1 MKKFIAFLFAFAFI
15 FSFNSTSAQVV
26 TLPEGCTSTQG
37 FSPTTGVKCDTS
49 FNPNLPEGCTST
61 QGFSPT
67 TGVKCDSNDTPTIP
81 TYPRCDRLVNTDL
94 RIGSRGAEV
103 LALQQAL
110 KDEGLLSGKVDG
122 VYGPMTDGAK
132 LSYIKI
138 CPPKNSGG
146 VVISGVSGPQTLDV
160 NQTGTWKVSAY
171 DKNGGNLSYAV
182 RWGDEP
188 VYTNTNSGISVQSL
202 SQQSAT
208 FTHSYAKAGYYSP
221 TFIVT
226 SPNTIRCFTTPCP
239 GNGGSAT
246 TSLSVKVGET
256 TTSQPTIT
264 LVSKSIKAVASV
276 NNDYAEGSFV
286 FKVYSPS
293 STIYVYS
300 EGLTNLANS
309 ISAMGVVG
317 NLTDAYLSP
326 STDRGNDTASYYAVE
341 AGETRTFN
349 LVFTFHP
356 TDGTG
361 NYRAKATSLKL
372 KSGGSINFGSEFVTD
387 YVYLTGTTPTETPFI
402 QVLTPN
408 GGESYTVGQDRID
421 IEFASKGINGKA
433 LTAYIVNKSGNKVLT
448 TPGVG
453 GSGYI
458 DMDLSSVGS
467 TNTGN
472 HKLTIC
478 TNENINGKQI
488 CDTSD
493 NYFTLIKGNTT
504 APIISAVYPE
514 GCSASNSAYSSTTGY
529 RCNEARIGST
539 VTIYG
544 SNFQRGD
551 VVKTYSSTTG
561 DHVSLTTTFIS
572 STKMTFKVLSS
583 AGTGTHGLKVYT
595 TAGVISNNVSLTFID
610 SSNTS
615 SITVLSPNG
624 IETWRIGESK
634 KITWSMQ
641 NIPSTAYLHLAL
653 TDGPTPINIKS
664 VYPVGSA
671 NSFEFVLP
679 DTGCWTDYCYSK
691 LELGSYKIQ
700 ATVYDKTPCL
710 GLCAYPSNAKILA
723 QDSSDN
729 YFNVT
734 NKATS
739 SSVTV
744 TSPNGGESLTKG
756 AKKTINW
763 SDTAS
768 SSCPAGVKCI
778 SGGSKYDL
786 KLISSTGTS
795 YTIEN
800 YVYGNSYTWT
810 VPSDVSNDSYKV
822 KVCKTGTSTCD
833 LSDEYFT
840 ITNGLVAVCDYAA
853 PPEGCTY
860 VAGPNYNPTTMCGMV
875 LSCEPSRSPGFACS
889 YAPATDGCT
898 YTPGPSY
905 DSMTGCGMVLTCS
918 RN

>member
-67 TGVKCDSNDTPTIP
+67 TGVKCDSDDTPTIP

-103 LALQQAL
+103 LTLQQAL

-188 VYTNTNSGISVQSL
+188 VYTATNSGISVQSL

-293 STIYVYS
+293 STIYVSS

-317 NLTDAYLSP
+317 NLTDAFLS
-326 STDRGNDTASYYAVE
+326 SNTDRGNDTASYYAVE

-493 NYFTLIKGNTT
+493 NYFTLKSGTT
-504 APIISAVYPE
+504 
-514 GCSASNSAYSSTTGY
+514 ST
-529 RCNEARIGST
+529 
-539 VTIYG
+539 
-544 SNFQRGD
+544 
-551 VVKTYSSTTG
+551 
-561 DHVSLTTTFIS
+561 
-572 STKMTFKVLSS
+572 
-583 AGTGTHGLKVYT
+583 
-595 TAGVISNNVSLTFID
+595 
-610 SSNTS
+610 
-615 SITVLSPNG
+615 ITVLSPNG
-624 IETWRIGESK
+624 GEEWMKDTKNTISWK
-634 KITWSMQ
+634 DTAGSLCPATNVNCFWAGSPYDVKLVSASGAITKIASSTYSYSYTFT
-641 NIPSTAYLHLAL
+641 PS
-653 TDGPTPINIKS
+653 
-664 VYPVGSA
+664 
-671 NSFEFVLP
+671 P
-679 DTGCWTDYCYSK
+679 DIAD
-691 LELGSYKIQ
+691 GSYTIQ
-700 ATVYDKTPCL
+700 VCKAGTSIC
-710 GLCAYPSNAKILA
+710 
-723 QDSSDN
+723 DSSDR
-729 YFNVT
+729 
-734 NKATS
+734 S
-739 SSVTV
+739 
-744 TSPNGGESLTKG
+744 
-756 AKKTINW
+756 
-763 SDTAS
+763 
-768 SSCPAGVKCI
+768 
-778 SGGSKYDL
+778 
-786 KLISSTGTS
+786 
-795 YTIEN
+795 
-800 YVYGNSYTWT
+800 
-810 VPSDVSNDSYKV
+810 
-822 KVCKTGTSTCD
+822 
-833 LSDEYFT
+833 FT
-840 ITNGLVAVCDYAA
+840 IVETPTFACSYAPA
-853 PPEGCTY
+853 TDGCTY
-860 VAGPNYNPTTMCGMV
+860 IPGPNYNSKTGCGMV
-875 LSCEPSRSPGFACS
+875 LSCEPERNPGFACS

-898 YTPGPSY
+898 YTPGPNY
-905 DSMTGCGMVLTCS
+905 DSRTGCGMVLSCGSVRGAEAYNFTLLLKKGS
-918 RN
+918 SGNEVMELQKFLKDAGYGSVFADGNFGSGTESAVIKFQLAHGLKGDGVVGSGTRALLNK